1 MTELFGLEIPLPL
14 IVTGPALVVLFG
26 AAGLGLGRLVLRII
40 TKAAQRTPTDLD
52 DVILRAVQAPLCIA
66 TALAG
71 AWLALRALP
80 LSHEID
86 PYLNRGWIV
95 LSTVLLVAIGLRTIN
110 GISKEI
116 LVKSPSL
123 APSSVMIRVIGRVVV
138 ISLGG
143 VMLLQSLGIAVEPL
157 IASLGIGSLA
167 VGLALK
173 DTLSNFF
180 AGVYLY
186 ADRPVRVGDYV
197 RLESGEEGFIHQIG
211 WRATRIQ
218 MPAGNLI
225 ILPNGRL
232 AESILTNY
240 NLPQPEMACVI
251 PVTVAYDSDPETV
264 MRLLVEEG
272 KRALGD
278 VPGLIGEFEPIA
290 RFHPGF
296 GESGLNFILVVR
308 VTAFTDQ
315 VGVQSEL
322 RHRILSRFGREGI
335 RFPFPTRTIHAPE
348 IERYLA
354 DLTNRRPGGS
364 AQT

>member
-1 MTELFGLEIPLPL
+1 LTELFGLEIPLPL
-14 IVTGPALVVLFG
+14 LVTGPALVVLFG
-26 AAGLGLGRLVLRII
+26 AVGLGIGQLVLRVV
-40 TKAAQRTPTDLD
+40 TKAAQRTPTELD
-52 DVILRAVQAPLCIA
+52 DVILRAVRTPLCIA

-71 AWLALRALP
+71 VWLALRALP

-110 GISKEI
+110 GISREI

-123 APSSVMIRVIGRVVV
+123 APSSVMIRVIGRIIV

-197 RLESGEEGFIHQIG
+197 KLESGEEGFIQQIG

-240 NLPQPEMACVI
+240 NLPEPEMSCVI
-251 PVTVAYDSDPETV
+251 PVAVAYGSDPETV

-272 KRALGD
+272 KKAIGE
-278 VPGLIGEFEPIA
+278 VPGLIGGFEPIA

-296 GESGLNFILVVR
+296 GENSLNFILVVR
-308 VTAFTDQ
+308 VTAFIDQ
-315 VGVQSEL
+315 VAVQSAL
-322 RHRILSRFGREGI
+322 RQRILLRFGQEGV
-335 RFPFPTRTIHAPE
+335 RFPFPTRTIQAPE

-354 DLTNRRPGGS
+354 DLSIHLPGGS
-364 AQT
+364 TQA

>member
-1 MTELFGLEIPLPL
+1 MTEFFGFEIRLPL
-14 IVTGPALVVLFG
+14 MLAGPALVVLFG
-26 AAGLGLGRLVLRII
+26 AIGLGIGRLVVGLIV
-40 TKAAQRTPTDLD
+40 KAAQKTPTDWD
-52 DVILRAVQAPLCIA
+52 DVILGAVRRPVCIA

-95 LSTVLLVAIGLRTIN
+95 LSTLLLVVVGLRMIT

-116 LVKSPSL
+116 LIKSPAL
-123 APSSVMIRVIGRVVV
+123 APSSAMVRVVGRIV
-138 ISLGG
+138 VLSLGG

-180 AGVYLY
+180 AGVYLF

-197 RLESGEEGFIHQIG
+197 RLESGEEGFVQQIG

-218 MPAGNLI
+218 MPANNLI
-225 ILPNGRL
+225 IVPNGRL
-232 AESILTNY
+232 SESILTNY
-240 NLPQPEMACVI
+240 NMPDPTMSCSV
-251 PVTVAYDSDPETV
+251 PVVVSMDADPPRV
-264 MRLLVEEG
+264 MEILVEEAS
-272 KRALGD
+272 RAFGA
-278 VPGLIGEFEPIA
+278 VPGLVAQTEPLA

-296 GESGLNFILVVR
+296 ADNGLGFILIVQVG
-308 VTAFTDQ
+308 AFTDQ
-315 VGVQSEL
+315 FLVQSAL
-322 RHRILSRFGREGI
+322 RERIFARFRKEGI
-335 RFPFPTRTIHAPE
+335 ALPFPTRTLHAPE
-348 IERYLA
+348 LERILA
-354 DLTNRRPGGS
+354 ERPAAPPELGGT
-364 AQT
+364 A